1 MLQKEFEERVGFKVS
16 ASEYGTIETL
26 YNESDLDKDVFCA
39 KWKKND
45 RMEMA
50 ELNANTITTLNKR
63 IFSRMPRLRYRMRPS
78 SKPHTS
84 LSTNR
89 MKRMMSNSTR
99 EQ

>member
-50 ELNANTITTLNKR
+50 DLTQIPSPPSTNVY
-63 IFSRMPRLRYRMRPS
+63 SQRMPRLRYRMRPS